1 MGNKVGSD
9 SSGMPGTCSSLQVC
23 STSIPSKPR
32 FPPFSSIV
40 APFEFINHYI
50 SRALNQRKISMIKS
64 TFALFC
70 ALLLL
75 IGGTV
80 LAQENPAGT
89 PKGKEHRTRKA
100 GGTQSA
106 STFGDGSV
114 HFDRNP
120 EGMQSSGAGAGKISR
135 TSGSIEAGNADVIP
149 GGWNKNKVRGAVTS
163 TQSKTGKT
171 RARSLSKHPGGA
183 N

>member
-1 MGNKVGSD
+1 MGNNVGSD
-9 SSGMPGTCSSLQVC
+9 TPGMPGTSSSLPVC
-23 STSIPSKPR
+23 STSIFCYPQLPS
-32 FPPFSSIV
+32 FSTAFAV
-40 APFEFINHYI
+40 FEYLDRHI
-50 SRALNQRKISMIKS
+50 SRPLNQRKISMIKS

-75 IGGTV
+75 VGGTV
-80 LAQENPAGT
+80 LAQENPTGT

-114 HFDRNP
+114 HFNRNA
-120 EGMQSSGAGAGKISR
+120 EGMQSSGAGAGKITR
-135 TSGSIEAGNADVIP
+135 TSSTLEAGRTHSIH
-149 GGWNKNKVRGAVTS
+149 GGWDRNNAPGTGAS
-163 TQSKTGKT
+163 IQSKSGKI